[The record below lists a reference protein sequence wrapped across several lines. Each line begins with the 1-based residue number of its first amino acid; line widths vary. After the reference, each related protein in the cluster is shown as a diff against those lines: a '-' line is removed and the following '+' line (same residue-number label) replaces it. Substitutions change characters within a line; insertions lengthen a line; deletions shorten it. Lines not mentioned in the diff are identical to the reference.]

1 VAETL
6 GGPSALA
13 LRATIYQ
20 ASFHKNDFLIRGI
33 RGELNRLGGS
43 TSARRDEPRRHDHQQ
58 SIITLHARGWSA
70 RRIARELGMHREAVD
85 RELKVSKPA
94 KVTIGSEERSRSHC
108 EEWRTMIA
116 ESLQASLSAR
126 RIFQDLQTEK
136 SYAGGY
142 ESVKRF
148 VRALPSEPDG
158 VRLAIFDPIETFDDL
173 ARRHRSLG

>member
-1 VAETL
+1 
-6 GGPSALA
+6 
-13 LRATIYQ
+13 
-20 ASFHKNDFLIRGI
+20 
-33 RGELNRLGGS
+33 
-43 TSARRDEPRRHDHQQ
+43 
-58 SIITLHARGWSA
+58 
-70 RRIARELGMHREAVD
+70 MHREAVD

-136 SYAGGY
+136 SYAGRY

-148 VRALPSEPDG
+148 VRALPSEPDD